1 MAEQYQIMAI
11 DSRDTQTNPKT
22 EEQKPEPQ
30 RPKNEL
36 VCPSPRTKKVNMEK
50 TSKKTVS
57 QFTKVKKSNSKSSK
71 LDQIGK
77 DISSEKQQIDSF
89 SIKPSSDKENSNQ
102 ITKNEVKN
110 PNFTS
115 STEELLGD
123 SSISDWEHHFDCNQ
137 DEKLEDLKKSRTS
150 NDTKSTLDSKNN
162 NIDSSHSITE
172 ELLDNSSI
180 SNWEHLYH
188 SNQDEKLEDLEKSR
202 TSSDT
207 KFSLDS
213 KNNNISSSHF
223 RPIKASKN
231 KSWKSVPTNQ
241 LQYDY
246 DDYNQGRNKD
256 LENSYSFKENSDYH
270 NNYIRKKIDSGLKT
284 NQNEPLNSDPEYFYD
299 CITNEAPEKP
309 PTPKGRSQFDRVEKK
324 DYKKIRKSN
333 NKQTKPIKLGYTTQK
348 NVKKMSCNIREFLVW
363 IILDPHLDLDLTLNT
378 IEFTLE
384 IPKSIM
390 IGQQFLCKNNLDTC
404 QFA

>member
-30 RPKNEL
+30 KPKNEL
-36 VCPSPRTKKVNMEK
+36 VCPSPRTKKVNMKK

-71 LDQIGK
+71 LDLKGK

-89 SIKPSSDKENSNQ
+89 SMKPSSDKENSNQ

-150 NDTKSTLDSKNN
+150 TDTKSTFDSKNN

-172 ELLDNSSI
+172 L
-180 SNWEHLYH
+180 
-188 SNQDEKLEDLEKSR
+188 
-202 TSSDT
+202 
-207 KFSLDS
+207 
-213 KNNNISSSHF
+213 
-223 RPIKASKN
+223 
-231 KSWKSVPTNQ
+231 
-241 LQYDY
+241 
-246 DDYNQGRNKD
+246 
-256 LENSYSFKENSDYH
+256 
-270 NNYIRKKIDSGLKT
+270 
-284 NQNEPLNSDPEYFYD
+284 
-299 CITNEAPEKP
+299 
-309 PTPKGRSQFDRVEKK
+309 
-324 DYKKIRKSN
+324 
-333 NKQTKPIKLGYTTQK
+333 
-348 NVKKMSCNIREFLVW
+348 
-363 IILDPHLDLDLTLNT
+363 
-378 IEFTLE
+378 
-384 IPKSIM
+384 
-390 IGQQFLCKNNLDTC
+390 
-404 QFA
+404 